1 MKRLLLF
8 IVFFSSCMWRYAI
21 AATPDSLLP
30 DNVILDE
37 RFSYNQYESYVIPA
51 VNWLQQTPLSR
62 ERVLRRRMNNFIML
76 WLQKNNTVT
85 VNMPEY
91 LLKFQNINNEFYFLY
106 AGGWMKYALQTSDT
120 SYINHVFAGV
130 KSALNYYKA
139 GMGVKQ
145 SDYLDYLVKLDN
157 EHRLKDLYD
166 SSGRVKNTFVYL
178 RPTYKKNRFKPDENY
193 FNFHF
198 TAINF
203 LDPKALACR
212 YKLEGYYNEWV
223 PVNDEFVI
231 FPNLP
236 PGDYNFRIQASM
248 FPDFHNADEQSF
260 RFTILKP
267 WYKEIWFY
275 ILLFAI
281 AATLIYLYMRQRE
294 KSVKNVAQLQQQ
306 RMLFEYDHLRSQ
318 INPHFLFNS
327 LNTLTGLIE
336 EDPRRAIAYTENLS
350 DLYRNVLAY
359 RSEDLVYLEEE
370 LEILNNYIHIQESR
384 FGEALK
390 VELNI
395 SNEIRENKKIVPLAL
410 QLLVENAMKHN
421 VVSKTMPLLIVI
433 EANNDSI
440 KIINNIQAK
449 ISKEKGV
456 GLGLENL
463 RKRYAMATSRSISF
477 GTVNDT
483 YVVTLPLL

>member
-1 MKRLLLF
+1 MRLKLCLIIFIACLF
-8 IVFFSSCMWRYAI
+8 KGKVNAQD
-21 AATPDSLLP
+21 TLLP
-30 DNVILDE
+30 NSIVLDE
-37 RFSYNQYESYVIPA
+37 RFSYDAYQRYVIPSI
-51 VNWLQQTPLSR
+51 NWLQQTPPGKDR
-62 ERVLRRRMNNFIML
+62 ALRKRLDNFIMY
-76 WLQKNNTVT
+76 WLQKNNTV
-85 VNMPEY
+85 VVMMPEY

-106 AGGWMKYALQTSDT
+106 AGGWIKYALQKKDPHQVN
-120 SYINHVFAGV
+120 YYLAGV
-130 KSALNYYKA
+130 NSVLDYYSRHK
-139 GMGVKQ
+139 GIKQ
-145 SDYLDYLVKLDN
+145 SDYLDFLVQLRESGK
-157 EHRLKDLYD
+157 LKDLYD
-166 SSGRVKNTFVYL
+166 TSGRVKNTYIYL
-178 RPTYKKNRFKPDENY
+178 RPTYNKNKFKPDENY
-193 FNFHF
+193 FSFHF

-203 LDPKALACR
+203 LDPKSLACR

-231 FPNLP
+231 FPKLP

-248 FPDFHNADEQSF
+248 FPDFSHADEANFS
-260 RFTILKP
+260 FTIAKP
-267 WYKEIWFY
+267 WYKQWWFY
-275 ILLFAI
+275 LLSILTTI
-281 AATLIYLYMRQRE
+281 TIVYLYMRQRE
-294 KSVKNVAQLQQQ
+294 RSVKNVAELQQQ

-336 EDPRRAIAYTENLS
+336 EDPKKAISYTENLS

-370 LEILNNYIHIQESR
+370 LEILDNYIHIQESR

-390 VELNI
+390 VELRI
-395 SNEIRENKKIVPLAL
+395 SDTVRQQRKIVPLAL

-433 EANNDSI
+433 EADSDSVTVC
-440 KIINNIQAK
+440 NNIQAK

-463 RKRYAMATSRSISF
+463 RKRYAMATARPITY
-477 GTVNDT
+477 GTVGDK
-483 YVVTLPLL
+483 YLVTLPLL